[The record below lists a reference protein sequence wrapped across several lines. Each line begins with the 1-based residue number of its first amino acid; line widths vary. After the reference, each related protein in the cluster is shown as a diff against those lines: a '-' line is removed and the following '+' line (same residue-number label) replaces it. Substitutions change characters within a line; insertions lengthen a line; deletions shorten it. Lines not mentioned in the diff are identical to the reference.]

1 MAEITSDEKNQI
13 EAQDSTDVADVAEV
27 EVVDYGER

>member
-1 MAEITSDEKNQI
+1 MAELTSDEKKQI
-13 EAQDSTDVADVAEV
+13 ESQDSGDVGDVEEV